1 MPFNP
6 PQLPSSRGRRRLAV
20 GTLVTALFGQLLAGT
35 AVAAPSDTTPS
46 AKTPLPVRI
55 AWEPCESP
63 SGQGTFECATIKV
76 PVDWKRPRGATIDLA
91 LARHLATQPER
102 RIGSLLI
109 NPGGPGGSGVGFAFS
124 APESFSPELLERFD
138 IVGFDPR
145 GVGRSNPVMCDEDRV
160 AAQGALLYPDSASSF
175 TALREANRALG
186 ENCRDLTGP
195 LLDHMDTASVIRDME
210 AIRVGLGERRISYYG
225 VSYGTGIGQQYAER
239 YPHRVRAMTLDSN
252 MDHSL
257 DTWNYQRTEAVAM
270 EESYGQFADWC
281 ARTPSCVLHGRDA
294 RALFDSLYQRA
305 EAGELVL
312 PGDPPYSVTTQD
324 LQGVAFGY
332 MYDPANW
339 FGFAQFLADLDAAD
353 PAAGR
358 TLRQRGEPTP
368 FGYLP
373 VMCQDYDFD
382 VPSYATLARYE
393 RKLARL
399 APVTRLSS
407 LAWTDLTGCQD
418 WPTEVTN
425 PPHRLRVDGSA
436 PILLTNS
443 RYDVA
448 TPHSWGSN
456 AARQIGREAVFLTYD
471 GVGHGDYWLSPC
483 ARDAIDTYLITLK
496 TPRKGAHC
504 PAVWPAGPSAQR
516 QSPTGG
522 LVNPLPDLLGTGT
535 HR

>member
-1 MPFNP
+1 
-6 PQLPSSRGRRRLAV
+6 
-20 GTLVTALFGQLLAGT
+20 
-35 AVAAPSDTTPS
+35 
-46 AKTPLPVRI
+46 
-55 AWEPCESP
+55 
-63 SGQGTFECATIKV
+63 
-76 PVDWKRPRGATIDLA
+76 VDWKRPWGATLDLA
-91 LARHLATQPER
+91 LARHLATDPER

-124 APESFSPELLERFD
+124 APDAFSPELLERFD

-145 GVGRSNPVMCDEDRV
+145 GVGRSNPVMCDEDLV
-160 AAQGALLYPDSASSF
+160 NAQWDAIYPDSASSF
-175 TALREANRALG
+175 AALRKANRALG

-195 LLDHMDTASVIRDME
+195 LVDHMDTASVVRDMD
-210 AIRVGLGERRISYYG
+210 AIRAGLGEKRISYYG

-257 DTWNYQRTEAVAM
+257 GNWAYQKTEVIAM

-281 ARTPSCVLHGRDA
+281 ARTPSCALHDQDA
-294 RALFDSLYQRA
+294 RALFDSLYKRA
-305 EAGELVL
+305 DAGEIVL
-312 PGDPPYSVTTQD
+312 PGDPPYTYTPED
-324 LQGVAFGY
+324 LQSLAFGY
-332 MYDPANW
+332 MYDPATW
-339 FGFAQFLADLDAAD
+339 FEFADVLADLDAPEAET
-353 PAAGR
+353 PR
-358 TLRQRGEPTP
+358 SLRKRGEPTE
-368 FGYLP
+368 FAYLP

-382 VPSYATLARYE
+382 VRSYQTLARYE
-393 RKLARL
+393 RELARI

-425 PPHRLRVDGSA
+425 PQHRLQVDGTP
-436 PILLTNS
+436 PILMTNS

-483 ARDAIDTYLITLK
+483 ARDAIDTYLLTLK
-496 TPRKGAHC
+496 TPRKGTHC
-504 PAVWPAGPSAQR
+504 PAVWPTEPSVQR
-516 QSPTGG
+516 QSPAGG
-522 LVNPLPDLLGTGT
+522 LVNPLPELLGTGT
-535 HR
+535 YR